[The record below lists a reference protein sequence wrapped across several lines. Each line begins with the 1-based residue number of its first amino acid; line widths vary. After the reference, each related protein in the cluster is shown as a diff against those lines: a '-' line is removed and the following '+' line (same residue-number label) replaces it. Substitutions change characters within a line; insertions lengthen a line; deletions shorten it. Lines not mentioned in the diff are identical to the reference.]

1 MAITYPLSLPTHVT
15 PRTVELTAVNAVA
28 YSMSP
33 FTFSGQAHAYAGQMW
48 QVDITLPQMRRED
61 ANIWIAWLVSLKGQT
76 GRFLIGDPTCTAP
89 QGSANTSLG
98 TPVITDQTG
107 ENIDVTG
114 AATSQTNWL
123 VAGDYIQIGAASTAT
138 LHQVLQNA
146 STDASGNVTLEVWP
160 GVRGT
165 RSGSITVNNPVGNF
179 RLASNQQSWNVSE
192 ASTYGITFG
201 AMEAI

>member
-1 MAITYPLSLPTHVT
+1 MPITYPLSLPTHVT

-48 QVDITLPQMRRED
+48 QVDVTLPQMRRED

-89 QGSANTSLG
+89 QGVARFFLG
-98 TPVITDQTG
+98 NPVITDQTG
-107 ENIDVTG
+107 DTIAVTG
-114 AATSQTNWL
+114 ASVNKTNWL
-123 VAGDYIQIGAASTAT
+123 VAGDYIQIGAASSAT

-160 GVRGT
+160 SVRGT
-165 RSGSITVNNPVGNF
+165 RSGSITVDNPVGNF
-179 RLASNQQSWNVSE
+179 RLASNQQSWSVSE